1 MTLPRT
7 FRAAVLQQTGAPL
20 RIEEGIEI
28 PPLRAGQVLVRIH
41 YAGLCHSQLM
51 EARGKRGEDRFL
63 PHLLGHEATAT
74 VLATGDGVRKV
85 AVGDRV
91 VLGWIRGD
99 GIDAGGVVYRQ
110 GERTINAG
118 AVATFASHAVV
129 AENRCTRLPATMPLD
144 LGVLLGC
151 AVPTGAGMVLNTLAP
166 VAGQSLAVV
175 GLGGIGLA
183 ALLAACAIPGL
194 SVAAIDTEAGKRE
207 LALRLGARYAFDP
220 AAASFAADWQAAFPG
235 GVDHCVEAAGR
246 TETIELGFSLVR
258 RGGGRCLFAS
268 HPASGETIRIDPYE
282 LICGKRLEG
291 SWGGDCRPDRD
302 IPRFAEL
309 HASGRLPLAAL
320 IDRSY
325 RLEEINEA
333 LDDLEARRIVR
344 ALIEVDPQ

>member
-1 MTLPRT
+1 
-7 FRAAVLQQTGAPL
+7 
-20 RIEEGIEI
+20 
-28 PPLRAGQVLVRIH
+28 
-41 YAGLCHSQLM
+41 
-51 EARGKRGEDRFL
+51 
-63 PHLLGHEATAT
+63 
-74 VLATGDGVRKV
+74 
-85 AVGDRV
+85 
-91 VLGWIRGD
+91 
-99 GIDAGGVVYRQ
+99 
-110 GERTINAG
+110 
-118 AVATFASHAVV
+118 
-129 AENRCTRLPATMPLD
+129 ENRCTRLPATMPLD

-175 GLGGIGLA
+175 GLGGIGLS

-194 SVAAIDTEAGKRE
+194 SVAAIDTETGKRE
-207 LALRLGARYAFDP
+207 LALRIGARHVFDP
-220 AAASFAADWQAAFPG
+220 AAANFTADWQAAFPE
-235 GVDHCVEAAGR
+235 GVDHCVEADGR
-246 TETIELGFSLVR
+246 TDTIELGFSLVH

-268 HPASGETIRIDPYE
+268 HPANGETIRIDPYE

-291 SWGGDCRPDRD
+291 SWGGECRPDRD

-309 HASGRLPLAAL
+309 HASGRLPLAEL